1 MILYK
6 MWEKPI
12 KECNNKRYRMEGWFL
27 FDIIPL
33 YTRRYGIVRDY

>member
-12 KECNNKRYRMEGWFL
+12 KGCNKRYWMEGWFL